1 MKDKIY
7 GLFSKCFPQLSVG
20 KDVFFRLLDPDS
32 CRVIPILED
41 GVLAGCSVV
50 QGNCIRLLCVLPDR
64 RGKGAGSR
72 LLRESE
78 RLIAESG
85 FDRAVLGGHDSGLF
99 IGEVVPVE
107 RQDGMSD
114 TFFSRRGYSAEEE
127 CIEMKMSL
135 GDFDFGKLD
144 IPTCPDGVSFGYI
157 GKDDGDMLRRAVES
171 VDPDWVQYFTFES
184 PVFAAKLDGKI
195 VGFCIIDENADTV
208 ISSGSNN
215 TGSIGCVGVTP
226 EMRKKGVGL
235 AMVAEAAQSIKQDG
249 CTDAFIHYTYLDKWY
264 GRLGFKTF
272 LRYRFSEKKL

>member
-1 MKDKIY
+1 MKEKIY
-7 GLFSKCFPQLSVG
+7 GLFSKCFPRLSVG
-20 KDVFFRLLDPDS
+20 RDVFLRLLDTDS
-32 CRVIPILED
+32 CRVIPCFED

-64 RGKGAGSR
+64 RGKGMGSR
-72 LLRESE
+72 LLLESE
-78 RLIAESG
+78 QLIAENG
-85 FDRAVLGGHDSGLF
+85 FDRAVLGGRDSGLF
-99 IGEVVPVE
+99 IGEAVPVE
-107 RQDGMSD
+107 KQDGMSD

-135 GDFDFGKLD
+135 GDFDYGKLD
-144 IPTCPDGVSFGYI
+144 IPPCPDGVSFGYI
-157 GKDDGDMLRRAVES
+157 GKEDGDMLRRTVGS

-184 PVFAAKLDGKI
+184 PVFAAKLDGKT

-215 TGSIGCVGVTP
+215 VGSVGCVGVAP

-235 AMVAEAAQSIKQDG
+235 AMVAEAMQSIKQDG

-264 GRLGFKTF
+264 GRLGLRTF

>member
-7 GLFSKCFPQLSVG
+7 ELFSKCFPRLSIG
-20 KDVFFRLLDPDS
+20 KNVFFRLLAPDS
-32 CRVIPILED
+32 CQIIPCVED

-50 QGNCIRLLCVLPDR
+50 RDNCIRLLCVLPDR
-64 RGKGAGSR
+64 RGKGIGSR
-72 LLRESE
+72 LLSESE
-78 RLIAESG
+78 QLIAENG
-85 FDRAVLGGHDSGLF
+85 FERTVLGGHDSGLF
-99 IGEVVPVE
+99 IGEVVPTE
-107 RQDGMSD
+107 RQDGMVE
-114 TFFSRRGYSAEEE
+114 TFFSRRGYGAEEE

-135 GDFDFGKLD
+135 SDYDCGKLD
-144 IPTCPDGVSFGYI
+144 IPHCPDGVSFGYI
-157 GKDDGDMLRRAVES
+157 GKEETDMLHRAVGS

-195 VGFCIIDENADTV
+195 AGFCIIDENADTV

-215 TGSIGCVGVTP
+215 VGSVGCVGVDP
-226 EMRKKGVGL
+226 EMRQKGIGL
-235 AMVAEAAQSIKQDG
+235 AMVAEAVQNIKQDG